1 MTTFSIMEVKEI
13 LTINSFMNVVE
24 TMDIEPLLLEVFLY
38 EHYEEGKSSEHNLNK
53 LINFLKICYSN
64 Y

>member
-1 MTTFSIMEVKEI
+1 MEVKEI

-38 EHYEEGKSSEHNLNK
+38 EYYEEGKSSEHNLNK